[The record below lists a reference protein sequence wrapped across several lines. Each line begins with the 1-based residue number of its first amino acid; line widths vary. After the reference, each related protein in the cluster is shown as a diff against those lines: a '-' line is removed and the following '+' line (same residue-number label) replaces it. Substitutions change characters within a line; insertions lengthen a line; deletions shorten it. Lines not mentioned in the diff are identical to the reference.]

1 MPNCLA
7 SAGPLEIEFEF
18 FDQTEIFLHHLG
30 QFLSPNSRPRL
41 SVKVG
46 QFIKIAGTK
55 INTNFINLISRNF
68 LVSHEV
74 VQLIPEFSNC
84 VDSYDQ
90 NSNFDDC
97 MYSNLFDLMVKKVG
111 CTVPWLLNQSKICVD
126 LEKRNQSF
134 NLYQEN
140 RRNQE
145 NICPNSCKFSN
156 MYFGPPV
163 TSPIDEENK
172 QNLGKLGDFT

>member
-1 MPNCLA
+1 M
-7 SAGPLEIEFEF
+7 
-18 FDQTEIFLHHLG
+18 
-30 QFLSPNSRPRL
+30 
-41 SVKVG
+41 
-46 QFIKIAGTK
+46 
-55 INTNFINLISRNF
+55 
-68 LVSHEV
+68 SHEV

-97 MYSNLFDLMVKKVG
+97 MYSKLFDLMVNKVG

-172 QNLGKLGDFT
+172 QNLGKCVISRKIYENSNFSAVCLQFQLRQSYTLEETLKLQMPTNSTQLTI